1 MEVAVVFGCK
11 DNGGGVVIG
20 SELSE
25 AEASS
30 SRRWLWQ
37 VLGFGGVQ
45 AYSESIEELQVVM
58 RTNGRG

>member
-1 MEVAVVFGCK
+1 MM
-11 DNGGGVVIG
+11 GGVVIG